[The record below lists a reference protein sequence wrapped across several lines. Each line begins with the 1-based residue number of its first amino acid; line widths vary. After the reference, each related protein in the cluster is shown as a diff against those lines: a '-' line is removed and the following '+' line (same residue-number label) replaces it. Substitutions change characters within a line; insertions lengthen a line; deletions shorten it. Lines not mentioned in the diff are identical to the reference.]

1 LEEAAMKA
9 HDIMT
14 VDPEVVTPDQR
25 LTVAAQIMRDC
36 DVGIVPVVT
45 DPISKTLIGLIT
57 DRDITVR
64 HVAEDHRE
72 GCTVGAHMTR
82 DNIATVRESDDSTDV
97 LEAMK
102 RWEVR
107 RIPVVNDRGSLVG
120 VIAQADIAVQRD
132 IPRAEVADVVKT
144 ISEPAHPVR

>member
-57 DRDITVR
+57 TVTSRFVILPKITGRGVR
-64 HVAEDHRE
+64 SAR
-72 GCTVGAHMTR
+72 T
-82 DNIATVRESDDSTDV
+82 
-97 LEAMK
+97 
-102 RWEVR
+102 
-107 RIPVVNDRGSLVG
+107 
-120 VIAQADIAVQRD
+120 
-132 IPRAEVADVVKT
+132 
-144 ISEPAHPVR
+144 

>member
-1 LEEAAMKA
+1 
-9 HDIMT
+9 
-14 VDPEVVTPDQR
+14 
-25 LTVAAQIMRDC
+25 
-36 DVGIVPVVT
+36 
-45 DPISKTLIGLIT
+45 
-57 DRDITVR
+57 
-64 HVAEDHRE
+64 
-72 GCTVGAHMTR
+72 MTR